1 MSSRRLWRRITPLL
15 AAGALALAAPAC
27 SSGGDGNTVSTG
39 SSATGSAGSSAPG
52 PTGTLRLG
60 YFPNL
65 THAPAI
71 YGLDQGIFAATL
83 GPGVKIETTTFNS
96 GTQEAE
102 AILSGSLDAGYIGP
116 NPAVNAFVKSKGAAL
131 RVISGATSGGAGLVV
146 KSDITSVDQLRG
158 KTIATP
164 GLANTQDVALRYY
177 LKQHGLATDKNGG
190 GDVQVRPQDNAV
202 TVDAFK
208 SGAVDG
214 AWVPEPTLSRMVADG
229 GKLLVDEAS
238 QWPDGRFTTTVLVV
252 RTDYATSNPEIV
264 KRLVAANVASINALG
279 ADPAKAQQV
288 TNQGLAKLTGKP
300 LADAVIVPAWK
311 RLTFTSD
318 PIASSVVTSADHAQ
332 ELGLITKASLDGI
345 FDVATLNAVLTAQGK
360 PAVAVK

>member
-1 MSSRRLWRRITPLL
+1 MSSRRLWRRVTPLL
-15 AAGALALAAPAC
+15 AVGALALAATAC
-27 SSGGDGNTVSTG
+27 SSGGDKNTVS
-39 SSATGSAGSSAPG
+39 AGS

-71 YGLDQGIFAATL
+71 YGLDQGIFAQKL
-83 GPGVKIETTTFNS
+83 GSGVKLDTSTFNS

-102 AILSGSLDAGYIGP
+102 AILSGALDAGYIGP
-116 NPAVNAFVKSKGAAL
+116 NPAVNTFVKSKGEAL
-131 RVISGATSGGAGLVV
+131 RIISGATSGGAGLVV
-146 KSDITSVDQLRG
+146 KSSITSVDQLRG
-158 KTIATP
+158 RTIASP

-190 GDVQVRPQDNAV
+190 GDVQIRPQDNTV

-208 SGAVDG
+208 SGAIDG

-238 QWPDGRFTTTVLVV
+238 EWPNGKFVTTLLVV
-252 RTDYATSNPEIV
+252 RTEYAKSNPEIV
-264 KRLVAANVASINALG
+264 KRLVEANVASIDALN
-279 ADPAKAQQV
+279 ADPAKGQQV
-288 TNQGLAKLTGKP
+288 TNQGLGKLSGKP
-300 LADAVIVPAWK
+300 LADAVITPAWK

-318 PIASSVVTSADHAQ
+318 PVASSLLASADHAQ
-332 ELGLITKASLDGI
+332 ELGLLSKVDLNGI
-345 FDVATLNAVLTAQGK
+345 FDLTALNALLTTQGK
-360 PAVAVK
+360 PSVAAK